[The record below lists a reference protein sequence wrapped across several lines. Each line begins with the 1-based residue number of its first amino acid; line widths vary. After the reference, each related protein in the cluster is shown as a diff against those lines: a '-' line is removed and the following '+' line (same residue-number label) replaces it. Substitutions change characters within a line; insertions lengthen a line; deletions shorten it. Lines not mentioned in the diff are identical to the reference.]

1 MAKNQSYYGAV
12 ESSPEMRLMRQQNLP
27 FVAEVVGR
35 AFCGDAM
42 VEIEEIN
49 LLRIIGQV
57 RIEMLDQEYDL
68 PQTPEKYLSDW
79 IRPYQGGEG
88 WFATRLDQFNERLI
102 ILKPSGRR
110 VVSFVEMLGVS
121 TARLSESALSSL
133 GGFVSESAA
142 RLSGSSDEYVG
153 LLEKQK
159 RDIDAR
165 IEATKERGV
174 REPDEGERKDMALRL
189 SSEISAMVNGFSQIP
204 GEIRSM
210 AQENEEFIQSS
221 EGPLADRFSEIL
233 DRRTEY
239 RNSAQYRTLEAL
251 HEIHVSAEDKA
262 RFQRSVEVMVEQCRE
277 FMSKEDVRR
286 ARTLF
291 PSLTRTA
298 TKVIEEHASLSRR
311 FEEIFRDPDF
321 AKRHEE
327 ARALKGARDAMI
339 ALRDHGGLGR
349 RDARLNEIG
358 LEVPVFPFPGQVV
371 QDIRFARP
379 QLLAPVVY
387 ETAPLP
393 DFDDF
398 DASFE
403 MTINQVDKGAFLEK
417 ESIISRIEAVRS
429 KVSDPSLRD
438 VVEAY
443 PPRYGAEELASY
455 LWVAG
460 SETPSQYR
468 PGGLFDA
475 IIESGERHLAIRCP
489 NPIFT
494 REGVPG
500 EGLELFLAT
509 TRFTGMNELL
519 ENLPWDGPREVTAKK
534 HYGEDRDVVK

>member
-1 MAKNQSYYGAV
+1 
-12 ESSPEMRLMRQQNLP
+12 
-27 FVAEVVGR
+27 
-35 AFCGDAM
+35 
-42 VEIEEIN
+42 
-49 LLRIIGQV
+49 
-57 RIEMLDQEYDL
+57 
-68 PQTPEKYLSDW
+68 
-79 IRPYQGGEG
+79 
-88 WFATRLDQFNERLI
+88 
-102 ILKPSGRR
+102 
-110 VVSFVEMLGVS
+110 
-121 TARLSESALSSL
+121 
-133 GGFVSESAA
+133 
-142 RLSGSSDEYVG
+142 
-153 LLEKQK
+153 
-159 RDIDAR
+159 
-165 IEATKERGV
+165 
-174 REPDEGERKDMALRL
+174 
-189 SSEISAMVNGFSQIP
+189 
-204 GEIRSM
+204 
-210 AQENEEFIQSS
+210 
-221 EGPLADRFSEIL
+221 
-233 DRRTEY
+233 
-239 RNSAQYRTLEAL
+239 
-251 HEIHVSAEDKA
+251 
-262 RFQRSVEVMVEQCRE
+262 VEQCRE